1 MPRRTTGDPPD
12 EPLPFPDPL
21 PPKPPPEKTVKRL
34 RYPIWTEVKAKL
46 IERYLYHFVL
56 VTHHGTYIDGFA
68 GPQNLKDENMWA
80 AKLVLE
86 SEPPWLKYFYL
97 FDVDPK
103 QVERLEELVEQQPE
117 RDSKGRKIYR
127 KIVVEPAGD
136 FNQKVRCL
144 LDSNCIKPKQ
154 ATFCLLD
161 QWSTECHW
169 STVQALAN
177 YKMLAPTDDPDDPPR
192 KIELFYFLA
201 VGWLG
206 RTLAATTKDPEPLN
220 RWWGAPDWEQ
230 LKGKTDWQLAEIF
243 VDRFKN
249 ELGYRSVMQWPIF
262 ERESGGR
269 VMYYMI
275 HATDHPAA
283 LGLMSRAYDQA
294 LQPKVPLPE
303 SLFEWRLPPAEKVK
317 RRVKRMTEAAKKA
330 ENNSSKLAMNSD
342 SNGNSGTAEEG

>member
-1 MPRRTTGDPPD
+1 MPRRTTVESPPD
-12 EPLPFPDPL
+12 PLPFPDPL
-21 PPKPPPEKTVKRL
+21 PPKPPPEKKIKRL

-68 GPQNLKDENMWA
+68 GPQNPEDENMWA

-86 SEPPWLKYFYL
+86 SKPRWLQHFYL
-97 FDVDPK
+97 FDLDPK
-103 QVERLEELVEQQPE
+103 QVERLEKLVEQQPE
-117 RDSKGRKIYR
+117 RDPKGRKIYR
-127 KIVVEPAGD
+127 KISVEPYGD

-161 QWSTECHW
+161 QWTTECHW

-177 YKMLAPTDDPDDPPR
+177 YKMQAPTDDPAVPPR

-206 RTLAATTKDPEPLN
+206 RTLAATTKDTEPLD
-220 RWWGAPDWEQ
+220 RWWGDTGWEQ

-249 ELGYRSVMQWPIF
+249 ELGYKSVMQWPIF

-275 HATDHPAA
+275 HATDHPDA

-294 LQPKVPLPE
+294 LQAKAPLPE

-317 RRVKRMTEAAKKA
+317 RRVKRMAEAAKKA
-330 ENNSSKLAMNSD
+330 EGIPSK
-342 SNGNSGTAEEG
+342 SGTPSGNDSETVK